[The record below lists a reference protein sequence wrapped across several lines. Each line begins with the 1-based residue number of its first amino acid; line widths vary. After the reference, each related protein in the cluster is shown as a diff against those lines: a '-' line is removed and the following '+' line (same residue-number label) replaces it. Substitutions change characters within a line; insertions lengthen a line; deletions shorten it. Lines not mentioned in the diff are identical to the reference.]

1 MKLYTSSKDAF
12 KNIFNSNDKI
22 IPDSVFDFISLID
35 NARYVITDSFHGTA
49 FSLSLNTEPI
59 CVYPERFEGR
69 IKSILT
75 LTNTLHRHA
84 ESYDDVDILDRHVD
98 FAEVNSILDG
108 ERKKAS
114 DWIRMVFTDIQRHN
128 A

>member
-12 KNIFNSNDKI
+12 KNIFSSKDKI

-35 NARYVITDSFHGTA
+35 NARYVITDSFYCTA
-49 FSLSLNTEPI
+49 FSLNLNTEPI

-84 ESYDDVDILDRHVD
+84 QSYDDTDVLDRHTD
-98 FAEVNSILDG
+98 FAEVNSILG
-108 ERKKAS
+108 SERKKAS
-114 DWIRMVFTDIQRHN
+114 KWLKMVFADIQRQK